1 MSARKIVIGIIGM
14 PASGKGTV
22 ADYLQK
28 TYKTPKLR
36 FSDALS
42 TILERLGLEKT
53 RDHQITLSEV
63 LRETCGEDILS
74 RAIQIGIHTSPSPVI
89 VVDGVRREGDITTLK
104 EVADFHLLGVDAEAQ
119 TRYERAKIRG
129 EKTEEM
135 NQTFEDFLKLDQRS
149 TEVTARELMQKA
161 TMIFDNN
168 GSFEHLYEQIDQY
181 LSAIGITKTEI

>member
-28 TYKTPKLR
+28 THSTPKLR

-42 TILERLGLEKT
+42 TILERLHLEKT

-74 RAIQIGIHTSPSPVI
+74 RAIQIGIQKSPSPVI

-104 EVADFHLLGVDAEAQ
+104 EVADFHLLGVDAAAE
-119 TRYERAKIRG
+119 TRYERAKKRA
-129 EKTEEM
+129 EKPEEA
-135 NQTFEDFLKLDQRS
+135 NQSFEDFLKLDQRS
-149 TEVTARELMQKA
+149 TELTTRELMKQA
-161 TMIFDNN
+161 SMTFDNN

-181 LSAIGITKTEI
+181 LSAIGITKNEA